1 MSKILDFNRNRFT
14 RQLLTL
20 GGCNPSY
27 VKNIDGD
34 LVPLPTNCD
43 PLVEYQARHLTVSG
57 IEVPIPELGSVKVG
71 NVIWKKE
78 KLQEAGEAAKL
89 LDMKRINACNLLATR
104 ISMMSRPE
112 ALKHLDNYEESQ
124 DKLMQLAL
132 ILGSN
137 NPKAPEV
144 FAKFMDTYFSISTA
158 STSNHSFL
166 KSITL
171 GQQTLEIRDN
181 VKRVSNEELF

>member
-1 MSKILDFNRNRFT
+1 MNIKNSAVVATLVSS
-14 RQLLTL
+14 LTL
-20 GGCNPSY
+20 VGCNPS
-27 VKNIDGD
+27 VKNLNGD

-57 IEVPIPELGSVKVG
+57 IEIPIPELGSVKVG
-71 NVIWKKE
+71 NVIWEKE
-78 KLQEAGEAAKL
+78 KLQEAGDAAKL

-112 ALKHLDNYEESQ
+112 ALKHLDNYEASQ

-144 FAKFMDTYFSISTA
+144 LAKFMDTYFSVSTA
-158 STSNHSFL
+158 SAPNHGFL
-166 KSITL
+166 QSITE
-171 GQQTLEIRDN
+171 GTQTLEIKED
-181 VKRVSNEELF
+181 VKRIPNEELFE